1 MEDSPEALKELKNNV
16 SRETINK
23 LDTYRTLILSE
34 KQSLISKKDKN
45 LIWTRHFYD
54 SLRISD
60 LIRDNKQNI
69 IDIGS
74 GSGLPGIP
82 LSLLYNGENS
92 IFLCENRKKRAKFL
106 EHCIDE
112 LKLKNTYV
120 IPHKAEKATNQKFD
134 IVLARAVGRLND
146 LLSISYNISKKNT
159 TFLFHKGIHID
170 DEIDEATKYWKFDH
184 ILHENSVEKGSYI
197 LELNNVIKSST

>member
-146 LLSISYNISKKNT
+146 LLSISYNVSKKNT

-197 LELNNVIKSST
+197 LELNNVIKSIT

>member
-92 IFLCENRKKRAKFL
+92 IFLCENRRKRAEFL

-197 LELNNVIKSST
+197 LEVNNVIKSIT

>member
-92 IFLCENRKKRAKFL
+92 IFLCENRKKRVKFL

-197 LELNNVIKSST
+197 LELNNVIKSIT

>member
-34 KQSLISKKDKN
+34 EQSLISKKDKN

-60 LIRDNKQNI
+60 LIRENKQNI

-92 IFLCENRKKRAKFL
+92 I
-106 EHCIDE
+106 
-112 LKLKNTYV
+112 
-120 IPHKAEKATNQKFD
+120 
-134 IVLARAVGRLND
+134 
-146 LLSISYNISKKNT
+146 LL
-159 TFLFHKGIHID
+159 
-170 DEIDEATKYWKFDH
+170 
-184 ILHENSVEKGSYI
+184 
-197 LELNNVIKSST
+197 

>member
-1 MEDSPEALKELKNNV
+1 MEDSPETLMELKSNV

-23 LDTYRTLILSE
+23 LDAYRTLILAE

-60 LIRDNKQNI
+60 LIRDNKQKI

-92 IFLCENRKKRAKFL
+92 IFLCENRRKRAVFL

-146 LLSISYNISKKNT
+146 LLSISYNVSKKNT

-170 DEIDEATKYWKFDH
+170 DEIDEATKYWKFNH

-197 LELNNVIKSST
+197 LELNNVIKSIT

>member
-1 MEDSPEALKELKNNV
+1 MEDSPEALKELKSNV
-16 SRETINK
+16 SRETIDK
-23 LDTYRTLILSE
+23 LNAYRTLILAE

-146 LLSISYNISKKNT
+146 LLSISYNLSKKST

-170 DEIDEATKYWKFDH
+170 DEIAEATKYWKFDH
-184 ILHENSVEKGSYI
+184 NLHENSVEKGSYI
-197 LELNNVIKSST
+197 LELNNVIKSIT

>member
-1 MEDSPEALKELKNNV
+1 MEDSREALKELKSNV
-16 SRETINK
+16 SRETIKK
-23 LDTYRTLILSE
+23 LDAYRTLILAE

-92 IFLCENRKKRAKFL
+92 IFLCENRRKRAEFL
-106 EHCIDE
+106 EHCIDV

-146 LLSISYNISKKNT
+146 LLSISYNISKKST

-170 DEIDEATKYWKFDH
+170 DEISEATKCWKFDYS
-184 ILHENSVEKGSYI
+184 LHKNSVEKGSYI
-197 LELNNVIKSST
+197 LELNNVIKSIT

>member
-106 EHCIDE
+106 QHCIDE

-146 LLSISYNISKKNT
+146 LLSISYNVSKKNT

-197 LELNNVIKSST
+197 LELNNVIKSIT

>member
-1 MEDSPEALKELKNNV
+1 MEDSPEALMELKSNV
-16 SRETINK
+16 SRETIKK
-23 LDTYRTLILSE
+23 LDVYRTLILAE
-34 KQSLISKKDKN
+34 KQSLISKRDKN
-45 LIWTRHFYD
+45 LIWIRHFYD

-60 LIRDNKQNI
+60 LIRENKQKI

-82 LSLLYNGENS
+82 LSLFYNGENS
-92 IFLCENRKKRAKFL
+92 IFLCENRRKRAEFL
-106 EHCIDE
+106 EYCIDE

-120 IPHKAEKATNQKFD
+120 IPHKAGKATNQKFD
-134 IVLARAVGRLND
+134 VVLARAVGRLND

-159 TFLFHKGIHID
+159 TFLFHKGIHVD

-184 ILHENSVEKGSYI
+184 NLHESSVEKGSYI
-197 LELNNVIKSST
+197 MEINNLIKSIT

>member
-1 MEDSPEALKELKNNV
+1 MEDSPEALKELKSNV

-23 LDTYRTLILSE
+23 LNAYRTLILAE

-60 LIRDNKQNI
+60 LIRENKQNI

-92 IFLCENRKKRAKFL
+92 IFLCENRRKRAEFL
-106 EHCIDE
+106 EHCIDS

-146 LLSISYNISKKNT
+146 LLSISYNVSKKNT

-197 LELNNVIKSST
+197 LELNNVIKSIT

>member
-146 LLSISYNISKKNT
+146 LLSISYNLSKKST

-170 DEIDEATKYWKFDH
+170 DEIAEATKYWKFDH
-184 ILHENSVEKGSYI
+184 NLHENSVEKGSYI
-197 LELNNVIKSST
+197 LELNNVIKSIT

>member
-92 IFLCENRKKRAKFL
+92 IFLCENRRKRAEFL

-120 IPHKAEKATNQKFD
+120 IPHKAEKATSQKFD

>member
-1 MEDSPEALKELKNNV
+1 MK
-16 SRETINK
+16 NK
-23 LDTYRTLILSE
+23 L
-34 KQSLISKKDKN
+34 
-45 LIWTRHFYD
+45 
-54 SLRISD
+54 
-60 LIRDNKQNI
+60 NI

-120 IPHKAEKATNQKFD
+120 IPHKAEKAMNQKFD

-146 LLSISYNISKKNT
+146 LLSISYNVSKKNT

-170 DEIDEATKYWKFDH
+170 DEIDEATKCWKFDH

-197 LELNNVIKSST
+197 LELNNVIKSIT

>member
-1 MEDSPEALKELKNNV
+1 MEDSPEALMELKSNV

-23 LDTYRTLILSE
+23 LNAYRTLILAE

-120 IPHKAEKATNQKFD
+120 IPHKAEKATSQKFD

-146 LLSISYNISKKNT
+146 LLSISYNVSKKNT

-197 LELNNVIKSST
+197 LEVNNVIKSIT

>member
-92 IFLCENRKKRAKFL
+92 IFLCENRRKRAEFL

-197 LELNNVIKSST
+197 LELNNVIKSIT

>member
-1 MEDSPEALKELKNNV
+1 MEDSPEALKELINNV
-16 SRETINK
+16 SRETIKK
-23 LDTYRTLILSE
+23 LDAYRTLILAE

-60 LIRDNKQNI
+60 LIRKNKQNI

-82 LSLLYNGENS
+82 LSLFYNGENS
-92 IFLCENRKKRAKFL
+92 IFLCENRRKRAEFL
-106 EHCIDE
+106 EHCIDA
-112 LKLKNTYV
+112 LNLKNTYV

-134 IVLARAVGRLND
+134 VVLARAVGRLND

-170 DEIDEATKYWKFDH
+170 DEIAEATKYWKFDYN
-184 ILHENSVEKGSYI
+184 LHENSVEKGSYI
-197 LELNNVIKSST
+197 LEINNVIKSIT